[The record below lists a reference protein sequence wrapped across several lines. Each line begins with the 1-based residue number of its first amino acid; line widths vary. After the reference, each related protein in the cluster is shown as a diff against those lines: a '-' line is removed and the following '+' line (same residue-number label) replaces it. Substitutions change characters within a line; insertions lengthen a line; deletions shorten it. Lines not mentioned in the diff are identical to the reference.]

1 MSRALDSIV
10 VDRGVG
16 VGVTPDSKT
25 NKSVAGLTGRGPGKD
40 GTAVMTA
47 AIYGDF
53 ESCRRPGPSRN

>member
-16 VGVTPDSKT
+16 VTPDSKT
-25 NKSVAGLTGRGPGKD
+25 NKSVTGLTGRGPGKD